1 MLFESIQEGKYEF
14 PEKDW
19 AHISFAA
26 KDLISKL
33 LVRDAKQRLSAAQ
46 VLQHPWVQG
55 VSASPRGSRTWGPRL
70 CPISTGPGCDSEQV
84 SEKPWG
90 QCRDSLLWC
99 GSVTDLLAPRH
110 SYEIFPICWQELGKS
125 LACALEAVGSLPAW
139 HQAASSTQPQGRR
152 VGGQP
157 RTGLHPL
164 RSQRSLVF
172 VLASGH
178 PSWGHRGRGPCGERG
193 LLAQGSQ

>member
-55 VSASPRGSRTWGPRL
+55 VSASPTGGSRTWGPCL
-70 CPISTGPGCDSEQV
+70 CPV
-84 SEKPWG
+84 SNG
-90 QCRDSLLWC
+90 
-99 GSVTDLLAPRH
+99 
-110 SYEIFPICWQELGKS
+110 LG
-125 LACALEAVGSLPAW
+125 L
-139 HQAASSTQPQGRR
+139 
-152 VGGQP
+152 
-157 RTGLHPL
+157 
-164 RSQRSLVF
+164 
-172 VLASGH
+172 
-178 PSWGHRGRGPCGERG
+178 
-193 LLAQGSQ
+193 

>member
-55 VSASPRGSRTWGPRL
+55 VSTSPTGASRAWGLCL
-70 CPISTGPGCDSEQV
+70 CPASSDPGWDSERVWESLEGPV
-84 SEKPWG
+84 SAPCLG
-90 QCRDSLLWC
+90 VVLGL
-99 GSVTDLLAPRH
+99 GHGHPVGPRH
-110 SYEIFPICWQELGKS
+110 SWEISP
-125 LACALEAVGSLPAW
+125 ACRPGW
-139 HQAASSTQPQGRR
+139 DGAAG
-152 VGGQP
+152 
-157 RTGLHPL
+157 
-164 RSQRSLVF
+164 
-172 VLASGH
+172 A
-178 PSWGHRGRGPCGERG
+178 
-193 LLAQGSQ
+193 A

>member
-55 VSASPRGSRTWGPRL
+55 VSARPAGTKEG
-70 CPISTGPGCDSEQV
+70 GV
-84 SEKPWG
+84 
-90 QCRDSLLWC
+90 
-99 GSVTDLLAPRH
+99 
-110 SYEIFPICWQELGKS
+110 LGT
-125 LACALEAVGSLPAW
+125 A
-139 HQAASSTQPQGRR
+139 H
-152 VGGQP
+152 
-157 RTGLHPL
+157 LHP
-164 RSQRSLVF
+164 
-172 VLASGH
+172 ASDG
-178 PSWGHRGRGPCGERG
+178 WG
-193 LLAQGSQ
+193 